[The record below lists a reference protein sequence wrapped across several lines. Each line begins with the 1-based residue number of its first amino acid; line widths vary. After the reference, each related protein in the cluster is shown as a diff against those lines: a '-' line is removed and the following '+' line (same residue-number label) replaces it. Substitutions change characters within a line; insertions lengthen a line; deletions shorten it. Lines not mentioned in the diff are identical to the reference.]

1 MGSGCLLT
9 QIKSPPAINTKL
21 SARRLKLIMTE
32 ASRQQALSLS
42 SSTVAFAACFAAWT
56 LFSILG
62 VEIREQLQ
70 LSYTQ
75 FALLLVAPILTGALA
90 RLPAGILADIYGGR
104 RVMFLQMLL
113 VGIAMLFYPL
123 ATTYNHYLL
132 FGMVIGLAGGTFAA
146 GITFVSAWHG
156 KERQGTA
163 MGIFGAGDA
172 GAAITNLVAPIAV
185 ISFGSAMVP
194 LIYGVVMLVVAILFL
209 LISSED
215 PQHRKQRKIDRPLA
229 AELKPLGELRVW
241 RFGLYYFFVFGG
253 FLALTLWLP
262 QFYVTQYG
270 LTLKMASF
278 ATLLFTVPAA
288 LVRAL
293 GGWFADYFGA
303 RTINWMVFWVCL
315 VCLFFLSYPP
325 TTMTIHGIEQDLTL
339 HIRTPIWLFIALLFV
354 MGVAMGFGKASV
366 YRLIYDY
373 YPGHVGAVGGAV
385 GLIGALGG
393 FALLILFGLAN
404 DLIGISTSCFMLLY
418 GVLAGCM
425 ILMHYAIKR
434 DQFRLRLA
442 QAEADEFLTL

>member
-1 MGSGCLLT
+1 
-9 QIKSPPAINTKL
+9 
-21 SARRLKLIMTE
+21 MTDTT
-32 ASRQQALSLS
+32 RQQTLSLTS
-42 SSTVAFAACFAAWT
+42 GTVAFAACFASWT

-62 VEIREQLQ
+62 VEIRDQLQ
-70 LSYTQ
+70 LNYTQ
-75 FALLLVAPILTGALA
+75 FALLLVAPIFTGALS

-104 RVMFLQMLL
+104 RIMFVQMLI
-113 VGIAMLFYPL
+113 VGTALLFYPL
-123 ATTYNHYLL
+123 ATTYAHYLL
-132 FGMVIGLAGGTFAA
+132 YGMVIGLAGGTFAA
-146 GITFVSAWHG
+146 GITFVSAWHS
-156 KERQGTA
+156 KKRQGTA

-172 GAAITNLVAPIAV
+172 GAAITNLVAPAAI
-185 ISFGSAMVP
+185 ISFGSSQVP
-194 LIYGVVMLVVAILFL
+194 LIYGAVMLSVAFVFL
-209 LISSED
+209 LTSTED
-215 PQHRKQRKIDRPLA
+215 PQHQKQRKIDRPFKV
-229 AELKPLGELRVW
+229 ELKPLGELRVW

-262 QFYVTQYG
+262 QFYVEQYG
-270 LTLKMASF
+270 LSLKTASF

-325 TTMTIHGIEQDLTL
+325 TTMTIHGIDRDLTL
-339 HIRTPIWLFIALLFV
+339 HIATPIWLFTGLIFV

-373 YPGHVGAVGGAV
+373 YPGHMGAVGGAV

-393 FALLILFGLAN
+393 FTLLLLFGLAN
-404 DLIGISTSCFMLLY
+404 DLTGITTSCFMLLY

-434 DQFRLRLA
+434 DEFRQRLA
-442 QAEADEFLTL
+442 QAQADEFLSL

>member
-1 MGSGCLLT
+1 
-9 QIKSPPAINTKL
+9 
-21 SARRLKLIMTE
+21 MTDTT
-32 ASRQQALSLS
+32 RQQTLSLT
-42 SSTVAFAACFAAWT
+42 SSTVAFAACFASWT

-62 VEIREQLQ
+62 VEIRDQLQ
-70 LSYTQ
+70 LNYTQ
-75 FALLLVAPILTGALA
+75 FALLLVAPIFTGALS

-104 RVMFLQMLL
+104 RIMFVQMLI
-113 VGIAMLFYPL
+113 VGTALLFYPL
-123 ATTYNHYLL
+123 ATTYAHYLL
-132 FGMVIGLAGGTFAA
+132 YGMVIGLAGGTFAA
-146 GITFVSAWHG
+146 GITFVSAWHS
-156 KERQGTA
+156 KKRQGTA

-172 GAAITNLVAPIAV
+172 GAAITNLVAPAAI
-185 ISFGSAMVP
+185 ISFGSSQVP
-194 LIYGVVMLVVAILFL
+194 LIYGVVMLIVAFVFL
-209 LISSED
+209 LTSTED
-215 PQHRKQRKIDRPLA
+215 PQHQNQRKIDRPFKV
-229 AELKPLGELRVW
+229 ELKPLGELRVW

-262 QFYVTQYG
+262 QFYVEQYG
-270 LTLKMASF
+270 LSLKTASF
-278 ATLLFTVPAA
+278 ATLLFTIPAA

-325 TTMTIHGIEQDLTL
+325 TTMTIHGIERDLTL
-339 HIRTPIWLFIALLFV
+339 HISTPIWLFTGLIFV

-373 YPGHVGAVGGAV
+373 YPGHMGAVGGAV

-393 FALLILFGLAN
+393 FTLLILFGLAS
-404 DLIGISTSCFMLLY
+404 DLTGITTSCFMLLY

-434 DQFRLRLA
+434 DEFRQRLA
-442 QAEADEFLTL
+442 QAQADEFLSL

>member
-1 MGSGCLLT
+1 
-9 QIKSPPAINTKL
+9 
-21 SARRLKLIMTE
+21 MTDTT
-32 ASRQQALSLS
+32 RQQTLSLT
-42 SSTVAFAACFAAWT
+42 SSTVAFAACFASWT

-62 VEIREQLQ
+62 VEIRDQLQ
-70 LSYTQ
+70 LNYTQ
-75 FALLLVAPILTGALA
+75 FALLLVAPIFTGALS

-104 RVMFLQMLL
+104 RIMFVQMLI
-113 VGIAMLFYPL
+113 VGTALLFYPL
-123 ATTYNHYLL
+123 ATTYAHYLL
-132 FGMVIGLAGGTFAA
+132 YGMVIGLAGGTFAA
-146 GITFVSAWHG
+146 GITFVSAWHS
-156 KERQGTA
+156 KKRQGTA

-172 GAAITNLVAPIAV
+172 GAAITNLVAPAAI
-185 ISFGSAMVP
+185 ISFGSSQVP
-194 LIYGVVMLVVAILFL
+194 LIYGAVMLIVAFVFL
-209 LISSED
+209 LTSTED
-215 PQHRKQRKIDRPLA
+215 PQHQKQRKIDRPFKV
-229 AELKPLGELRVW
+229 ELKPLGELRVW

-262 QFYVTQYG
+262 QFYVEQYG
-270 LTLKMASF
+270 LSLKTASF

-325 TTMTIHGIEQDLTL
+325 TTMTIHGIDRDLTL
-339 HIRTPIWLFIALLFV
+339 HISTPIWLFTGLIFV

-373 YPGHVGAVGGAV
+373 YPGHMGAVGGAV

-393 FALLILFGLAN
+393 FTLLILFGLAS
-404 DLIGISTSCFMLLY
+404 DLTGITTSCFMLLY

-434 DQFRLRLA
+434 DEFRQRLA
-442 QAEADEFLTL
+442 QAQADEFLSL

>member
-1 MGSGCLLT
+1 
-9 QIKSPPAINTKL
+9 
-21 SARRLKLIMTE
+21 MTY
-32 ASRQQALSLS
+32 AKRQQRLSLT
-42 SSTVAFAACFAAWT
+42 SSTVAFAICFAVWT

-62 VEIREQLQ
+62 VEIRSQLG
-70 LSYTQ
+70 LNYTQ

-104 RVMFLQMLL
+104 RIMFWQMLA
-113 VGIAMLFYPL
+113 VGVVLLFFPFAKSYIW
-123 ATTYNHYLL
+123 YLI
-132 FGMVIGLAGGTFAA
+132 FGMVIGLAGATFAA

-156 KERQGTA
+156 RARQGTA
-163 MGIFGAGDA
+163 MGIFGAGDL
-172 GAAITNLVAPIAV
+172 GAAITNLVAPIAI
-185 ISFGSAMVP
+185 ISFGSSTVP
-194 LIYGVVMLVVAILFL
+194 VLYGVVMLIAAFGFL
-209 LISSED
+209 IVSSED
-215 PQHRKQRKIDRPLA
+215 PLHQSQSKVDRPLA
-229 AELKPLGELRVW
+229 DELKPLGELRVW

-262 QFYVTQYG
+262 QYYVEQYG
-270 LTLKMASF
+270 LDLKAASF

-293 GGWFADYFGA
+293 GGWFADYYGA
-303 RTINWMVFWVCL
+303 RTINWLVFWICI

-325 TTMTIHGIEQDLTL
+325 TTMTIHGIDRDLSL
-339 HIRTPIWLFIALLFV
+339 HIYTPIWLFIGLLFV

-373 YPGHVGAVGGAV
+373 YPEHVGAVGGAV

-393 FALLILFGLAN
+393 VVLLMLFGLAS
-404 DLIGISTSCFMLLY
+404 DLTRISTSCFMLLY

-434 DQFRLRLA
+434 DQFRERLA
-442 QAEADEFLTL
+442 QAQADEFLSL

>member
-1 MGSGCLLT
+1 
-9 QIKSPPAINTKL
+9 
-21 SARRLKLIMTE
+21 MTE
-32 ASRQQALSLS
+32 PTRQQALSLTS
-42 SSTVAFAACFAAWT
+42 GTVAFAACFASWT

-62 VEIREQLQ
+62 VEIRDQLQ
-70 LSYTQ
+70 LNYTQ

-90 RLPAGILADIYGGR
+90 RLPSGILADIYGGR
-104 RVMFLQMLL
+104 RVMFFQMLL
-113 VGIAMLFYPL
+113 VGAAMLSYPL
-123 ATTYNHYLL
+123 AVTYTHYLL
-132 FGMVIGLAGGTFAA
+132 YGMVIGLAGGTFAA
-146 GITFVSAWHG
+146 GIAFVSAWHDNN
-156 KERQGTA
+156 RQGTA

-172 GAAITNLVAPIAV
+172 GAAITNLVAPMAI
-185 ISFGSAMVP
+185 ISFGGDVVP
-194 LIYGVVMLVVAILFL
+194 LIYGAVMLVAAVLFL
-209 LISSED
+209 LVSSED
-215 PQHRKQRKIDRPLA
+215 PQHRHQSKIDRPLNE
-229 AELKPLGELRVW
+229 ELKPLGELRVW

-262 QFYVTQYG
+262 QFYVERYG
-270 LTLKMASF
+270 LSLKTASF

-325 TTMTIHGIEQDLTL
+325 TTMTIHGIDGDLSL
-339 HIRTPIWLFIALLFV
+339 HIYTPVWLFTGLLFV

-373 YPGHVGAVGGAV
+373 YPGHIGAVGGAV

-393 FALLILFGLAN
+393 FSLLILFGLAN
-404 DLIGISTSCFMLLY
+404 DLTRISTSCFMLLY

-434 DQFRLRLA
+434 DQFRQRLA
-442 QAEADEFLTL
+442 QAEADEFLSL

>member
-1 MGSGCLLT
+1 
-9 QIKSPPAINTKL
+9 
-21 SARRLKLIMTE
+21 
-32 ASRQQALSLS
+32 
-42 SSTVAFAACFAAWT
+42 
-56 LFSILG
+56 
-62 VEIREQLQ
+62 
-70 LSYTQ
+70 
-75 FALLLVAPILTGALA
+75 
-90 RLPAGILADIYGGR
+90 
-104 RVMFLQMLL
+104 MFLQMLL
-113 VGIAMLFYPL
+113 VGGALLTYPL
-123 ATTYNHYLL
+123 ATTYSHYLIY
-132 FGMVIGLAGGTFAA
+132 GMVIGLAGGTFAA
-146 GITFVSAWHG
+146 GITFVSAWHD
-156 KERQGTA
+156 KNRQGTA
-163 MGIFGAGDA
+163 MGIFGVGDA
-172 GAAITNLVAPIAV
+172 GAAITNLVAPMAV
-185 ISFGSAMVP
+185 ISFGSDRVP
-194 LIYGVVMLVVAILFL
+194 LIYGAVILLMAILFL
-209 LISSED
+209 LLSTDD
-215 PQHRKQRKIDRPLA
+215 PQHSKGGKIDRPLQQ
-229 AELKPLGELRVW
+229 ELKPLGELRVW

-262 QFYVTQYG
+262 QFYVSQYG

-325 TTMTIHGIEQDLTL
+325 TTMTIHGIDQDLTVR
-339 HIRTPIWLFIALLFV
+339 IYTPMWLFTALIFV

-373 YPGHVGAVGGAV
+373 YPGHIGAVGGAV

-393 FALLILFGLAN
+393 FSLLLLFGLAN
-404 DLIGISTSCFMLLY
+404 DLTRISTSCFMLLY

-442 QAEADEFLTL
+442 QAEADEFLSL